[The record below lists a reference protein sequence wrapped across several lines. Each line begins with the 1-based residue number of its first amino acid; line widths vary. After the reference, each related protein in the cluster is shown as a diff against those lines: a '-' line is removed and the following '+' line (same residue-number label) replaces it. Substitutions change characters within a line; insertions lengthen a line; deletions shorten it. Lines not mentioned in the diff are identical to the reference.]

1 MNILKILLLSVA
13 RIVRKIRGA
22 IVLSWRLFVPTIGAK
37 YRKSFLGYFWMLL
50 PAVLIT
56 GGVSLAGHAGIIT
69 PGDTE
74 LPYPLFVFLG
84 TVIWQIFAEALEV
97 PYQAFE
103 GARSYITRV
112 YFSREAVILA
122 RFYEALIGALVRL
135 AVVLALIAIFVGL
148 SIKGAAL
155 VALCFAGA
163 VLLGIGLGAILA
175 PFMLLIADLYNTMKL
190 VLTYGLFLTPAFYL
204 PRGDDIFS
212 LVIRWNPI
220 SPLMMYAREAAVTGA
235 LSSAMGLGITLVAGL
250 ALAVVGIALIRISAP
265 IVIERMLLGGR

>member
-1 MNILKILLLSVA
+1 MNIPRALLNSTALF
-13 RIVRKIRGA
+13 IREMAGA
-22 IVLSWRLFVPTIGAK
+22 VLLSWRLFVRSIGAK

-56 GGVSLAGHAGIIT
+56 GGVSLAGHAGIIN
-69 PGDTE
+69 PGDTK

-84 TVIWQIFAEALEV
+84 TVIWQVFADALEV

-112 YFSREAVILA
+112 YFSREAVILVQ
-122 RFYEALIGALVRL
+122 FYEVFIGTLVRL
-135 AVVLALIAIFVGL
+135 AIALVLITIFIGL

-175 PFMLLIADLYNTMKL
+175 PFMLLIADLYNIVKM
-190 VLTYGLFLTPAFYL
+190 VLTYGLFLTPALYM

-212 LVIRWNPI
+212 WVISWNPI
-220 SPLMMYAREAAVTGA
+220 SPLMMNAREAAATGA
-235 LSSAMGLGITLVAGL
+235 LSSAMGLGITLAAGL
-250 ALAVVGIALIRISAP
+250 ALVVVGMTLIRISAP